1 MVRLHV
7 FISFVVICPI
17 SRDSRSR
24 RAPDTHANLKT
35 FLHYSCIYSAFNP
48 FIHPLTFV
56 SRKAP
61 FLKAHGLK
69 SWMLSHVGQVNVEA
83 SILNDKVTFHRLQ
96 TAFQLAT
103 TIAFTNVLK
112 GSDTTISALAPIG

>member
-1 MVRLHV
+1 MVILHV

-24 RAPDTHANLKT
+24 RAPDTHANLM
-35 FLHYSCIYSAFNP
+35 YSAFSP

-69 SWMLSHVGQVNVEA
+69 SWMLSHAGQVNVGA
-83 SILNDKVTFHRLQ
+83 NILNDKVTFHSLPTRYNNS
-96 TAFQLAT
+96 
-103 TIAFTNVLK
+103 IH
-112 GSDTTISALAPIG
+112 